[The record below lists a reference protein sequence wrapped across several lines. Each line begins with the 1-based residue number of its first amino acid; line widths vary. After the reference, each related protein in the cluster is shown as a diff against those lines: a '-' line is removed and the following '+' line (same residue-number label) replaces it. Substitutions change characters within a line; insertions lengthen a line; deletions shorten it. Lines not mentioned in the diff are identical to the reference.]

1 MINASLCDYS
11 VAYILVKG
19 RMTVVIQG
27 ADDAAIATD
36 RNNKEV
42 VFKNCA
48 LIINCTKKINNAK
61 VDNAEDLDN
70 VMLMYNLLEY
80 SRNYAKTSA
89 SLQQYCKDEQ
99 DGNITDSKSLKFKSS
114 ITNDTNNTGIANV
127 KIAVLL
133 KYLS

>member
-48 LIINCTKKINNAK
+48 PIINCIKKINNAK

-99 DGNITDSKSLKFKSS
+99 DRNITDSKSLKFKSS

>member
-36 RNNKEV
+36 GNNKEV

-48 LIINCTKKINNAK
+48 PIINCIKKNK
-61 VDNAEDLDN
+61 
-70 VMLMYNLLEY
+70 
-80 SRNYAKTSA
+80 
-89 SLQQYCKDEQ
+89 
-99 DGNITDSKSLKFKSS
+99 
-114 ITNDTNNTGIANV
+114 
-127 KIAVLL
+127 
-133 KYLS
+133 